1 MLTSNDSDAVA
12 VVVVVVEEE
21 EEVVVVVVVKVEEV
35 VELFGFGSFAFRRP
49 RFSFRCATL

>member
-12 VVVVVVEEE
+12 VVVVVEEE
-21 EEVVVVVVVKVEEV
+21 EEVVVVAVVVKVEEV

>member
-12 VVVVVVEEE
+12 VVVVVEEE